1 MPGGTEGVVTRCKR
15 NGSPLREKRN
25 MNVGLVAMSGVRA
38 CDAEIS
44 TFTAQVKEAYAL
56 ARRFIDRGIP
66 IVMGGLHA

>member
-1 MPGGTEGVVTRCKR
+1 
-15 NGSPLREKRN
+15 

-56 ARRFIDRGIP
+56 ARRFIDCGIP